1 MAEMQRTLVT
11 KEGLENMQKELD
23 ELRSVKRAEVAQRL
37 KEAIAMGDL
46 SENSEYDEAKNAQAF
61 LEGRIQQLE
70 QQIRTAQVIEKG
82 TKNRVDVGSTVVIED
97 MEEHVQ
103 GKKPVKLTVT
113 IVGSTESNPFEGLI
127 SNESPVGRALVG
139 AKAGDIVE
147 ADAPTGVL
155 KYKVI
160 EIKDN

>member
-1 MAEMQRTLVT
+1 MAEMQKTLIT
-11 KEGLENMQKELD
+11 KEGLEKMQKELED
-23 ELRSVKRAEVAQRL
+23 LRTTKRAEVAQRL

-61 LEGRIQQLE
+61 LEGSIVQLE
-70 QQIRTAQVIEKG
+70 QQIRTAQIIVKG
-82 TKNRVDVGSTVVIED
+82 KKNRIDVGSTVTIED
-97 MEEHVQ
+97 MEEY
-103 GKKPVKLTVT
+103 VKETVT
-113 IVGSTESNPFEGLI
+113 IVGSAESNPFEGRI

-147 ADAPTGVL
+147 ADAPNSVI

-160 EIKDN
+160 SIDD

>member
-1 MAEMQRTLVT
+1 MAEMQKTLMT
-11 KEGLENMQKELD
+11 KEGLEKMQKELED
-23 ELRSVKRAEVAQRL
+23 LRTTKRAEVAQRL

-61 LEGRIQQLE
+61 LEGRIVQLE
-70 QQIRTAQVIEKG
+70 QQIRTAQIIVKG
-82 TKNRVDVGSTVVIED
+82 KKNRIDVGSTVTIED
-97 MEEHVQ
+97 MEEY
-103 GKKPVKLTVT
+103 VKETVT
-113 IVGSTESNPFEGLI
+113 IVGSAESNPFEGRI

-147 ADAPTGVL
+147 ADAPNSVI

-160 EIKDN
+160 SIDD

>member
-1 MAEMQRTLVT
+1 MAEMQKTLIT
-11 KEGLENMQKELD
+11 KEGLEKMQKELED
-23 ELRSVKRAEVAQRL
+23 LRTTKRAEVAQRL

-61 LEGRIQQLE
+61 LEGRIVQLE
-70 QQIRTAQVIEKG
+70 QQIRTAQIIVKG
-82 TKNRVDVGSTVVIED
+82 KKNRIDVGSTVTIED
-97 MEEHVQ
+97 MEEHV
-103 GKKPVKLTVT
+103 KETVT
-113 IVGSTESNPFEGLI
+113 IVGSPESNPFEGRI

-147 ADAPTGVL
+147 ADAPNSVI

-160 EIKDN
+160 SIDD

>member
-1 MAEMQRTLVT
+1 MAEVQSTLVT
-11 KEGLENMQKELD
+11 KEGLEKMKAELD
-23 ELRSVKRAEVAQRL
+23 HLRSVERAEVAQRL

-61 LEGRIQQLE
+61 LEGRISELE
-70 QQIRTAQVIEKG
+70 QKIRTAKVIENTSK
-82 TKNRVDVGSTVVIED
+82 TRIDVGSTVVIKD
-97 MEEHVQ
+97 MEE
-103 GKKPVKLTVT
+103 GIEEKVK

-147 ADAPTGVL
+147 AEAPNGVL
-155 KYKVI
+155 KYKVVSI
-160 EIKDN
+160 EA

>member
-11 KEGLENMQKELD
+11 KEGLEKMQKELD

-70 QQIRTAQVIEKG
+70 QQIRTAQVISKG
-82 TKNRVDVGSTVVIED
+82 TKSRVDVGSTVLIED
-97 MEEHVQ
+97 LEEKIQ
-103 GKKPVKLTVT
+103 EKVT
-113 IVGSTESNPFEGLI
+113 IVGSRESNPFEGLI

-147 ADAPTGVL
+147 AEAPNGVL

-160 EIKDN
+160 KIEG

>member
-1 MAEMQRTLVT
+1 MAEMQKTLIT
-11 KEGLENMQKELD
+11 KEGLEKMQKELED
-23 ELRSVKRAEVAQRL
+23 LRTTKRAEVAQRL

-61 LEGRIQQLE
+61 LEGRIVQLE
-70 QQIRTAQVIEKG
+70 QQIRTAQIIVKG
-82 TKNRVDVGSTVVIED
+82 KKNRIDVGSTVTIED
-97 MEEHVQ
+97 MEEY
-103 GKKPVKLTVT
+103 VKETVT
-113 IVGSTESNPFEGLI
+113 IVGSAESNLFEGRI

-147 ADAPTGVL
+147 ADAPNSVI

-160 EIKDN
+160 SIDD

>member
-160 EIKDN
+160 EIKEN

>member
-1 MAEMQRTLVT
+1 MAEMQKTLIT
-11 KEGLENMQKELD
+11 KEGLEKMQKELED
-23 ELRSVKRAEVAQRL
+23 LRTTKRAEVAQRL

-61 LEGRIQQLE
+61 LEGRIVQLE
-70 QQIRTAQVIEKG
+70 QQIRTAQIIVKG
-82 TKNRVDVGSTVVIED
+82 KKNRIDVGSTVTIED
-97 MEEHVQ
+97 MEEY
-103 GKKPVKLTVT
+103 VKETVT
-113 IVGSTESNPFEGLI
+113 IVGSAESNPFEGRI

-147 ADAPTGVL
+147 ADAPNSVT

-160 EIKDN
+160 SIDD

>member
-1 MAEMQRTLVT
+1 MAEMQKTLIT
-11 KEGLENMQKELD
+11 KEGLEKMQKELED
-23 ELRSVKRAEVAQRL
+23 LRTTKRAEVAQRL

-61 LEGRIQQLE
+61 LEGRIVQLE
-70 QQIRTAQVIEKG
+70 QQIRTAQIIVKG
-82 TKNRVDVGSTVVIED
+82 KKNRIDVGSTVTIED
-97 MEEHVQ
+97 MEEY
-103 GKKPVKLTVT
+103 VKETVT
-113 IVGSTESNPFEGLI
+113 IVGSAESNPFEGRI

-147 ADAPTGVL
+147 ADAPNSVI

-160 EIKDN
+160 SIND

>member
-1 MAEMQRTLVT
+1 MAEMQKTLIT
-11 KEGLENMQKELD
+11 KEGLEKMQKELED
-23 ELRSVKRAEVAQRL
+23 LRTTKRAEVAQRL

-61 LEGRIQQLE
+61 LEGRIVQLE
-70 QQIRTAQVIEKG
+70 QQIRTAQIIVKG
-82 TKNRVDVGSTVVIED
+82 KKNRIDVGSTVTIED
-97 MEEHVQ
+97 MEEHV
-103 GKKPVKLTVT
+103 KETVT
-113 IVGSTESNPFEGLI
+113 IVGSTESNPFEGRI

-147 ADAPTGVL
+147 ADAPNSVI

-160 EIKDN
+160 SIDD

>member
-1 MAEMQRTLVT
+1 MAEMQKTLIT
-11 KEGLENMQKELD
+11 KEGLEKMQKELED
-23 ELRSVKRAEVAQRL
+23 LRTTKRAEVAQRL

-61 LEGRIQQLE
+61 LEGRIVQLE
-70 QQIRTAQVIEKG
+70 QQIRTAQIIVKG
-82 TKNRVDVGSTVVIED
+82 KKNRIDVGSIVTIED
-97 MEEHVQ
+97 MEEY
-103 GKKPVKLTVT
+103 VKETVT
-113 IVGSTESNPFEGLI
+113 IVGSAESNPFEGRI

-147 ADAPTGVL
+147 ADAPNSVI

-160 EIKDN
+160 SIDD